1 MDYNKKYQEIL
12 DIINQ
17 EIKLDHFLMDKN
29 LNKYNLSFSSEI
41 RNFILTNIKN
51 KLNYLKESD
60 IGLYNCISNN
70 FDSIEYIENDNN
82 NIDRLKLHDLT
93 FSNMDD
99 LKWKDANLLIYKIS
113 LENSTNNIFILK
125 KLDNK
130 LKFLKKGVYG
140 YLIKGQFSKISDP
153 MLYLDDSIDLII
165 YGKSIFIINHMAY
178 ERVFDIYDQYKQQ
191 AEDILDKTKLFKEK
205 IENFENFKNEALS
218 NKAYQRRLAKL
229 KSNTENDPTLFLENI
244 KQTKKIVEDFNLDLS
259 IENEKIIYNNPTQIS
274 SIISLMQDAYY
285 KTLIGDKNG
294 IDNSR

>member
-1 MDYNKKYQEIL
+1 MHYNKKYKEIL
-12 DIINQ
+12 DIINK
-17 EIKLDHFLMDKN
+17 EIKIDHFLMDKN
-29 LNKYNLSFSSEI
+29 LDKYNLSFSSEI
-41 RNFILTNIKN
+41 RDSILTNIKN
-51 KLNYLKESD
+51 KLNYLGESN

-82 NIDRLKLHDLT
+82 IDGLKLNDLT
-93 FSNMDD
+93 FSTIDN
-99 LKWKDANLLIYKIS
+99 LQWKDVNLLIYKIS
-113 LENSTNNIFILK
+113 SEHNTNNIFILK

-130 LKFLKKGVYG
+130 LKFLKKGIYG
-140 YLIKGQFSKISDP
+140 YLIKGRFSKISDP
-153 MLYLDDSIDLII
+153 MLYLDDSIDLVI

-178 ERVFDIYDQYKQQ
+178 ERVFDVYDQYKQQ
-191 AEDILDKTKLFKEK
+191 AEDILNKTKLFKEK

-244 KQTKKIVEDFNLDLS
+244 KQTKKIVEDFDLDLS
-259 IENEKIIYNNPTQIS
+259 IKNEKIVYDNSTQIS